1 MPRWVVIK
9 GGQWFNSRGIQIIC
23 NWDSVWDN
31 YINSLNSAGIRLGN
45 SYDIN
50 IFVWNKKSRKISAK
64 DTYDALINTQFQFEI
79 RLLNLKLWI
88 LHIP

>member
-31 YINSLNSAGIRLGN
+31 YINSLNSAGIRLGD
-45 SYDIN
+45 S
-50 IFVWNKKSRKISAK
+50 
-64 DTYDALINTQFQFEI
+64 
-79 RLLNLKLWI
+79 
-88 LHIP
+88 